1 MECFFLGSVG
11 LFGGFFNFGCFC
23 FEYFINIRVINMYL
37 CWIFSIC
44 LTFVVILGVLV
55 IFDWEGL
62 EWLLSV
68 VWVVCGEL
76 NGVFIVIVLNFI
88 CVFIL
93 WRVLICWK
101 GTEVGWAIG
110 VIIIFEFRSFI
121 ELGLIFEVDVC
132 FFVFWRVIVGLNMG
146 LDIEIV

>member
-1 MECFFLGSVG
+1 
-11 LFGGFFNFGCFC
+11 
-23 FEYFINIRVINMYL
+23 MYL
-37 CWIFSIC
+37 CCILSIC
-44 LTFVVILGVLV
+44 LTFAVILGVLV
-55 IFDWEGL
+55 KFDWEGL
-62 EWLLSV
+62 EWLLLV

-76 NGVFIVIVLNFI
+76 NDVFIVIVLNFI

-101 GTEVGWAIG
+101 GTEVGWTIG
-110 VIIIFEFRSFI
+110 VVIIFDFRSFI
-121 ELGLIFEVDVC
+121 GLGLIFEVDVC